1 MNKLDQLIDN
11 LNILISICEPF
22 SYEDFNKHI
31 SSKDEQT
38 LIGIEKNNDKIG
50 ICKKDYDD
58 PECKW
63 GFSTLS
69 LIATIT
75 DMLVDKRLSFIV
87 DDGIIT
93 GVKWYEEN

>member
-1 MNKLDQLIDN
+1 MKREDELIDN
-11 LNILISICEPF
+11 LNKLISVCEPF
-22 SYEDFNKHI
+22 RYEDFNKHVA
-31 SSKDEQT
+31 SSDEQS
-38 LIGIEKNNDKIG
+38 LVDFEKSNDKIG
-50 ICKKDYDD
+50 ICKKDYDN

-75 DMLVDKRLSFIV
+75 DILVDKRLSFIV